1 MLITLTS
8 STARNPMQA
17 NFLGLTD
24 QLDSELRQCVRR
36 LSSSLAVGGCKG
48 KAKAKVQGDG
58 EEEDALEGLGD
69 TTAKTLFKM
78 RAASKKEFL
87 SGRRKK
93 SIIDARHN
101 EDATLRDMYYAKKF

>member
-1 MLITLTS
+1 MMITLTS
-8 STARNPMQA
+8 STARNPVQA

-36 LSSSLAVGGCKG
+36 LSSSLTGGCKG
-48 KAKAKVQGDG
+48 KAKAQGDG
-58 EEEDALEGLGD
+58 EEEDALKGLGD